1 LETLREMARRHLKE
15 SEDRI
20 VQQEALIEELD
31 RDGRHGVLL
40 SQACEL
46 LAAMQEHRKLVKW
59 HLWEIEETT
68 RFTKVVAEES
78 S

>member
-1 LETLREMARRHLKE
+1 LETLQKMARRHLKE

-20 VQQEALIEELD
+20 VQQEVLIQQLD

-40 SQACEL
+40 SRAREL
-46 LAAMQEHRKLVKW
+46 LAAMVEHHKVVKW

-68 RFTKVVAEES
+68 RFTKVVIDES
-78 S
+78 